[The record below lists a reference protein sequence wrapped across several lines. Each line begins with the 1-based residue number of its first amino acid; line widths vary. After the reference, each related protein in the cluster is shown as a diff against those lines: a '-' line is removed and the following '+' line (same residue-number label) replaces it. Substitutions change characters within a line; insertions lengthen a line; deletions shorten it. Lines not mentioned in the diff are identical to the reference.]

1 MKLIKVEANN
11 KSDWKEMKKQVHK
24 LHGSCCYTGRVGGVP
39 DLKNLSQQLEESLKL
54 DNRNSLQVTYL
65 ESVKF

>member
-1 MKLIKVEANN
+1 MKLIKVEAIN

-24 LHGSCCYTGRVGGVP
+24 LHGSYCYTGVP

-54 DNRNSLQVTYL
+54 DDNRNSLQVTY
-65 ESVKF
+65 

>member
-24 LHGSCCYTGRVGGVP
+24 LHGSCCYTGGVP
-39 DLKNLSQQLEESLKL
+39 DLKNLSQQLAQSLKL
-54 DNRNSLQVTYL
+54 DNRNSLQVTY
-65 ESVKF
+65 